1 MSLSLDWKIG
11 RTPDSS
17 PSVVWACLHDPNG
30 DKHAERERARSSFFL
45 SLRPF
50 HASNIERK
58 KGNSQPAGRTSFSKK
73 NRRNGEEGEGERMES
88 FVGENGAGVWR
99 LIHLVSFCGLF
110 GSIMEVPNSMLHV
123 IASTFL
129 FSFRF
134 PISDQSYT
142 RSHSEA

>member
-1 MSLSLDWKIG
+1 MSLSLFG
-11 RTPDSS
+11 STPDSS

-30 DKHAERERARSSFFL
+30 DKHADRERASALFLFL

-73 NRRNGEEGEGERMES
+73 NRRNGEEGGEGERMES

-99 LIHLVSFCGLF
+99 LIHLVSFVARL
-110 GSIMEVPNSMLHV
+110 E
-123 IASTFL
+123 ASWKYQV
-129 FSFRF
+129 RCCM
-134 PISDQSYT
+134 
-142 RSHSEA
+142 